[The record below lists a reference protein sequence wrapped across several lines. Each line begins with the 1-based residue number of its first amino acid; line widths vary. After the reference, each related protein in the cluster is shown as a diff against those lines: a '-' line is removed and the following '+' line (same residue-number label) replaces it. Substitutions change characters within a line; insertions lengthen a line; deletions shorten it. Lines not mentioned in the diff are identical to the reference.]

1 MGTRTFAKVAPMLSG
16 AVAVANG
23 NRIENRV
30 CHSSWTEDVCSSVQ
44 GQLEIS
50 VMHWIFQ
57 HFGQFVQDRPTSHC
71 IESQQTELRFRV
83 RSFFVA
89 QGS

>member
-1 MGTRTFAKVAPMLSG
+1 
-16 AVAVANG
+16 
-23 NRIENRV
+23 
-30 CHSSWTEDVCSSVQ
+30 
-44 GQLEIS
+44 
-50 VMHWIFQ
+50 MHWIFQ